1 MSSTQIGGLTTSQI
15 GTVTTATLNKL
26 SATQIGDL
34 SATQVHAL
42 TAAELNGLSVSNFNA
57 LDVGNLTTSQLG
69 GLTTAAAN
77 LSAGQINAL
86 TSGQISSLSAAG
98 LNRLSAT
105 QIGAL
110 SATQLGGLTAA
121 QIGAISTATLNKLSA
136 TQIGDFSATQVQALT
151 VGQLN
156 ALSVT
161 NLNALNV
168 ADLTTAQFNGL
179 TSRTIGNLSAS
190 QLAALNASQANS
202 LLTSQ
207 ISSLSAAAIAGLS
220 ASQVAGLTTAQLG
233 SLSASQTASLL
244 ANQADNLSIAQI
256 STFSN
261 SQLSTTTLVGAAGGL
276 QFNLS
281 WASSVGSAP
290 TGYRNAVI
298 AAAAG
303 LSAIFSNNV
312 VLNIQVGYG
321 EVDGSAISADDAA
334 ESAGFYGSVNYS
346 ALRLGV
352 AEQTLAIRPTRQPP
366 TRVLSAS
373 NPTSGGTFAISSA
386 NAKALGLNGASS
398 SLDGYVGASS
408 AIAFE
413 FNQTAA
419 TGKYDLIGALQHE
432 FTEVMGR
439 TGSVGHDIGSGIY
452 TPLDLFRY
460 TSTNNADPSNG
471 TPERALTQQGSN
483 TDYFSINSGV
493 TNLGDYNASNGS
505 EDYADWDSNMVN
517 DPFGGASSGVTEP
530 MSGNDAIEVAAIGWN
545 MTAKG
550 SALAQTA
557 QTHADV

>member
-1 MSSTQIGGLTTSQI
+1 M
-15 GTVTTATLNKL
+15 
-26 SATQIGDL
+26 
-34 SATQVHAL
+34 
-42 TAAELNGLSVSNFNA
+42 
-57 LDVGNLTTSQLG
+57 DVGNLTTSQLG

-220 ASQVAGLTTAQLG
+220 APQVAGLTTAQLG

-312 VLNIQVGYG
+312 VLNIQVGYS

-346 ALRLGV
+346 ALDSALQADAGNSTYQ
-352 AEQTLAIRPTRQPP
+352 ATADAS
-366 TRVLSAS
+366 LSAS

-439 TGSVGHDIGSGIY
+439 TGSVGHYIGSGIY

-550 SALAQTA
+550 IALAQTA